1 MMYKFLAA
9 FCLACTTSLTFAQ
22 VPANVSL
29 NGSWSFIT
37 DKDQVGVQS
46 SYPNKLPGNAIKVTV
61 PGTWN
66 ITEGLE
72 NYRGTAWY
80 QKDFTAP
87 KDWAGKKVHLQFC
100 AVYHDAVV
108 YINGKKA
115 GEHLNSGYNA
125 FSIEISKLIK
135 AGAENRV
142 TVAVSNHY
150 SETNLPYKNVFDWAD
165 DGGITRSVTIH
176 VTDKAAIKY
185 VHVTPDIDLKDSTGT
200 ATVKVKLD
208 DATIKSAQFTMVLK
222 ERKSGKILFNGDV
235 KAKRTGN
242 EFSFDL
248 KKDKVTPWHFDN
260 PFLYEL
266 SLKVLQCNKLSDTKT
281 VRFAYRTI
289 KFANGQM
296 QLNNEPVKLP
306 GIEYMPGG
314 GPVYGA
320 AEPSKHIDS
329 VIKMLK
335 ELNVVMTRFHWQQDE
350 EWLDRMDEAGILVQ
364 EEIPWWQQPV
374 KLTPQLM
381 ATAKMQLNE
390 MIEAHYN
397 HPSIFAWGLNNEVGS
412 TKEDNEALKLF
423 VHNLDATRMATVIGN
438 KLDKKLAA
446 DPSLMGDIPTWNE
459 YVGTWNGLSREDLP
473 AKLDEISKILNGRP
487 LLITEYGLC
496 EPAFTG
502 GDARRADDMFY
513 HINEWRKKPFI
524 AGFIYFCLN
533 DYRTQMGEEG
543 EGKFKIRRHG
553 IADVYLKPKASYDI
567 FRQIC
572 SPIEISKVVKAND
585 TDAHVD
591 IMVKNTIP
599 AYTLR
604 NYVLE
609 YRTKIGEPK
618 KVVLKDLK
626 PGDKAAFT
634 LKDVNVRYAFEIK
647 RPTGEVVASY

>member
-1 MMYKFLAA
+1 MMYKYLAG
-9 FCLACTTSLTFAQ
+9 FCLACTTLFSFAQ
-22 VPANVSL
+22 VPSDVSL
-29 NGSWSFIT
+29 NGTWLFIT
-37 DKDQVGVQS
+37 DKDNIGIKS
-46 SYPNKLPGNAIKVTV
+46 SYPDGLPATATPVTV

-66 ITEGLE
+66 VNKATE
-72 NYRGTAWY
+72 NYRGVAWY
-80 QKDFTAP
+80 QKNFMAAQN
-87 KDWAGKKVHLQFC
+87 WAGKKIYLKFG

-125 FSIEISKLIK
+125 FSIEISKYVK
-135 AGAENRV
+135 PGADNSIV
-142 TVAVSNHY
+142 VAAANHY
-150 SETNLPYKNVFDWAD
+150 SKTNLPYKNVFDWAD
-165 DGGITRSVTIH
+165 DGGITRSVSIH
-176 VTDKAAIKY
+176 VTGQAAIRY
-185 VHVTPDIDLKDSTGT
+185 VHVTPVIDLKDSTGSS
-200 ATVKVKLD
+200 TVKVKLHD
-208 DATIKSAQFTMVLK
+208 DAVKAAQFAVVLK
-222 ERKSGKILFNGDV
+222 ERKSGKVLFEGNI
-235 KAKRTGN
+235 KAKRSG
-242 EFSFDL
+242 EEYLFDL
-248 KKDKVTPWHFDN
+248 KKSKVTPWHFDN

-266 SLKVLQCNKLSDTKT
+266 SLKVLQDNKVSDVKT

-289 KFANGQM
+289 KFDNGQM
-296 QLNNEPVKLP
+296 LLNNEPVKLP

-314 GPVYGA
+314 GPEYGA

-329 VIKMLK
+329 VVKMLK
-335 ELNVVMTRFHWQQDE
+335 KLNVVITRFHWQQDE
-350 EWLDRMDEAGILVQ
+350 EWLDPMDEAGILVQ

-381 ATAKMQLNE
+381 ATARLQLNE

-397 HPSIFAWGLNNEVGS
+397 HPSIFAWGLNNEVSS
-412 TKEDNEALKLF
+412 TQEDNQALKAF
-423 VHNLDATRMATVIGN
+423 VHSLDATRMATVIGN

-446 DPSLMGDIPTWNE
+446 DPSLMGDLPTWNE
-459 YVGTWNGLSREDLP
+459 YVGTWNGANREELP
-473 AKLDEISKILNGRP
+473 AKLDQIGKMLNGKP

-496 EPAFTG
+496 EPAFAG
-502 GDARRADDMFY
+502 GDARRVDDMFY

-553 IADVYLKPKASYDI
+553 IADVYLKPKASFDI

-572 SPIEISKVVKAND
+572 SPVEITKVVKANEN
-585 TDAHVD
+585 DATVD
-591 IMVKNTIP
+591 IVVKNTIP

-609 YRTKIGEPK
+609 YRTKAGELK
-618 KVVLKDLK
+618 KTVLQYMK
-626 PGDKAAFT
+626 PGDKATFI
-634 LKDVNVRYAFEIK
+634 LKDVNARYAFEIK